1 MGYSWL
7 FDRENDDEQMD
18 GIGFCHLQ
26 TQPFEGF
33 MNCGFWFWFWA
44 VDDLFAAITYIYIY
58 KSLRKLADQFQRGSG
73 HDLTEDKITA
83 SSPLKDLKVAE
94 G

>member
-44 VDDLFAAITYIYIY
+44 VDDLFAAITYIYI
-58 KSLRKLADQFQRGSG
+58 KASENWLISFKEVLAMTSQ
-73 HDLTEDKITA
+73 KI
-83 SSPLKDLKVAE
+83 K
-94 G
+94 